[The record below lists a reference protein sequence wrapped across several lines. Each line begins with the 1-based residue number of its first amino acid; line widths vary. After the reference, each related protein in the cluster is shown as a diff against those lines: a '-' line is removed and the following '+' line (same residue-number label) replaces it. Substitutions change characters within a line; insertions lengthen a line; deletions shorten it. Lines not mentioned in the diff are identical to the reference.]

1 MRGETTP
8 KAQGG
13 AAAEDG
19 GVLQTGSDAGLVAA
33 AHELKAPLALIR
45 QLAFQLENDS
55 LPQQNRQH
63 IAQQIRLTSEKA
75 LRLTTDLTK
84 VSRLEDALFALEP
97 IHPAAICEDVT
108 RELGEYYRAHNKTL
122 RVQNAYKLPLIIA
135 HRELLRRVLTV
146 FSDNALQYGGDEIVL
161 SVKKQSPLSVRISV
175 RDYGPALSLADFYQ
189 IKKRLSRPQAVHARP
204 GSSGLGLYIAGQFA
218 AAMHGSIGI
227 TRHRDGV
234 SFYVDMRASQQLSL
248 L

>member
-1 MRGETTP
+1 MTGD
-8 KAQGG
+8 KNLHAQGEVVAENG
-13 AAAEDG
+13 GDFAAIE
-19 GVLQTGSDAGLVAA
+19 SGLIAA

-45 QLAFQLENDS
+45 QLAFQLEDDT
-55 LPQQNRQH
+55 LPLSSRQK
-63 IAQQIRLTSEKA
+63 IARQVRLTAEKS

-84 VSRLEDALFALEP
+84 VSRLEDALFVLEP
-97 IHPAAICEDVT
+97 VHPATVCKDVS
-108 RELGEYYRAHNKTL
+108 RELDEYFRAHGKVL
-122 RVQNAYKLPLIIA
+122 RVQDARKLPLIIA

-161 SVKKQSPLSVRISV
+161 SLKKQSPMSVRIAV
-175 RDYGPALSLADFYQ
+175 RDYGPALSLQDFYQ
-189 IKKRLSRPQAVHARP
+189 IKKRLARPQAVHSRP
-204 GSSGLGLYIAGQFA
+204 GSSGLGLYIASQFA

-234 SFYVDMRASQQLSL
+234 SFYVDMRASQQLPL